1 MDWKCKLIFLGV
13 SSLYTTTGT
22 FISEF
27 CVSGYLAVYYLVRF
41 CATFYF
47 IFQISISFAHTIGT
61 RVRLSLLRSVS
72 RRQKDKD
79 PKAVCS
85 VSSFTSRPM
94 LRVGGGKDQG
104 TRFLTFVDA
113 MLGFRHLLT
122 QEDLD
127 KAASM
132 CQGLKGHLKS
142 RFLVLSDDRQ
152 PPPPPNRKR
161 RFDDEDQVDQQGKR
175 FQNVN
180 SRTEG
185 QPQTITRQLQVS
197 QPRASQE
204 VVAHAQVSQDNLAR
218 APVAV
223 ANQGYF
229 NQLVQTMTNPGI
241 FSPTSFPPLPSTQ
254 APSQTKPLL
263 QQPKLIVQG
272 DGYQTVSNR
281 HSRRLSQKVAG
292 VDRIDASV
300 KTKS

>member
-1 MDWKCKLIFLGV
+1 MID
-13 SSLYTTTGT
+13 SL
-22 FISEF
+22 
-27 CVSGYLAVYYLVRF
+27 
-41 CATFYF
+41 
-47 IFQISISFAHTIGT
+47 
-61 RVRLSLLRSVS
+61 
-72 RRQKDKD
+72 
-79 PKAVCS
+79 
-85 VSSFTSRPM
+85 
-94 LRVGGGKDQG
+94 
-104 TRFLTFVDA
+104 
-113 MLGFRHLLT
+113 
-122 QEDLD
+122 
-127 KAASM
+127 
-132 CQGLKGHLKS
+132 
-142 RFLVLSDDRQ
+142 
-152 PPPPPNRKR
+152 PPPPNRKR

-180 SRTEG
+180 SRTSG

-300 KTKS
+300 KTKSRPQGLTEELEQIDQDVQDGGSMSDTSFVDAPETSEI